1 MSIILRD
8 GTDAGNVAAIDSDGS
23 LHVTGSISATNPSV
37 SPTGAAVPADATLV
51 GGTEGGN
58 LVPLALDGSGN
69 LLVNVAAGSSGNS
82 AASPTGSA
90 VPADADYIGINVAG
104 NLVGVSASNPLPITG
119 SISATNPSVSA
130 TGSAVPADAT
140 MIGGT
145 DGTDLRAILTDSTG
159 QAKVLVQN
167 FPSTQPVSGTVVAE
181 IEGHSGATLDAA
193 PGSAAPTNG
202 VLVGGSDGTNFRAI
216 LTDTTGQAK
225 VLVENF
231 PSTQPVSGTVTADIV
246 GHSGAI
252 LDAVLGAAIPPNAV
266 LVGGSDGT
274 NLRAILTDNTGQAKV
289 LLENAIPAGTNVIG
303 HVITDTGSTTAVT
316 GNVTVTQATGT
327 NLHMVVDSGTITTI
341 TNAVTVAQAT
351 AANLNATVVGTGTFT
366 VQAQQSGNWTT
377 RTVGN
382 TGAVLDA
389 APGAAAPANAV
400 QVGGTDGTNL
410 RAFSTDT
417 SGNLNVNVKS
427 TPTGTTTG
435 SAVPATATYE
445 GINVAGTLRGATG
458 VNPSGTVYAQQTD
471 TTSVAGTTVSTAAA
485 GVQKVGI
492 VGNAGGA
499 VDAAT
504 AATAPANAVQ
514 VGAVAATSYPT
525 AVTNGQLVGAMSD
538 KAGRLVVVQAG
549 PRDIITPISY
559 QSTSA
564 TLATIISAQGAGI
577 FTDILWALFTNESS
591 TATIVSLSDGTITYK
606 IAIASNG
613 GAMLPIPVPI
623 KASSANA
630 AWQISNSA
638 AVNVDVILQYV
649 SNK

>member
-1 MSIILRD
+1 V
-8 GTDAGNVAAIDSDGS
+8 GTGTFPVQAQQSGTWTVQQGGAPWSQNLTQVAGTALGATAVTNFGTAPAA
-23 LHVTGSISATNPSV
+23 
-37 SPTGAAVPADATLV
+37 AAVPGVNASVFAGTTGITAT
-51 GGTEGGN
+51 
-58 LVPLALDGSGN
+58 
-69 LLVNVAAGSSGNS
+69 GSSLN
-82 AASPTGSA
+82 ANVTNT
-90 VPADADYIGINVAG
+90 VPVT
-104 NLVGVSASNPLPITG
+104 LTSTTITG
-119 SISATNPSVSA
+119 S
-130 TGSAVPADAT
+130 
-140 MIGGT
+140 
-145 DGTDLRAILTDSTG
+145 
-159 QAKVLVQN
+159 
-167 FPSTQPVSGTVVAE
+167 
-181 IEGHSGATLDAA
+181 
-193 PGSAAPTNG
+193 
-202 VLVGGSDGTNFRAI
+202 
-216 LTDTTGQAK
+216 
-225 VLVENF
+225 
-231 PSTQPVSGTVTADIV
+231 
-246 GHSGAI
+246 
-252 LDAVLGAAIPPNAV
+252 
-266 LVGGSDGT
+266 
-274 NLRAILTDNTGQAKV
+274 
-289 LLENAIPAGTNVIG
+289 
-303 HVITDTGSTTAVT
+303 
-316 GNVTVTQATGT
+316 
-327 NLHMVVDSGTITTI
+327 
-341 TNAVTVAQAT
+341 VTVAQAT
-351 AANLNATVVGTGTFT
+351 AANLNATVVGTGTFA
-366 VQAQQSGNWTT
+366 VQAAQSGNWTT

-389 APGAAAPANAV
+389 APGVAAPANAV

-435 SAVPATATYE
+435 SAVPATVTYE

-538 KAGRLVVVQAG
+538 KAGRLVVVHSG

-564 TLATIISAQGAGI
+564 TSATIISSQGAGI

-613 GAMLPIPVPI
+613 GAMLPIPVPL